1 VRKATDIYPCTVSGA
16 GWRATGGSQKV
27 CNAHISTQSQTW
39 KTNRLNN

>member
-1 VRKATDIYPCTVSGA
+1 MRITADIYTLSGA

-27 CNAHISTQSQTW
+27 CNTQIHR